1 MQADFTFNITLH
13 PRKTRLLECHLFGI
27 CFNAYMVNVDKIM
40 INRSIERKIVLVNLI
55 SILREIQFPRFQI

>member
-1 MQADFTFNITLH
+1 MPADFTFNITLH
-13 PRKTRLLECHLFGI
+13 PRKIRLLECHLFGI

-55 SILREIQFPRFQI
+55 